1 MAVKYAL
8 GVDIGGTKVAVGLV
22 DGTGHVAYSLK
33 VPSNKESS
41 ETLFQCVCTAIREL
55 LNSQQLNIED
65 VAGIGVGLPGKVDVE
80 NGVAVFQHQHSM
92 GEFSYC
98 EATSKRIWKY
108 SN

>member
-22 DGTGHVAYSLK
+22 NDTGHVAYSLK

-65 VAGIGVGLPGKVDVE
+65 VSGIGVGLPGKVDVE
-80 NGVAVFQHQHSM
+80 NGIAVFKIIFH
-92 GEFSYC
+92 G
-98 EATSKRIWKY
+98 RIFLLLSDFKK
-108 SN
+108 NLEIFQ